1 MRNQVITTSC
11 LAWLFASM
19 PVSGQVAFDES
30 LDAMHERAI
39 SLAREEKYSAAISI
53 LDTILVRDPK
63 NYPVQRDY
71 VIVLTWMGRCDLA
84 LERYEKIKKHPDQ
97 EAYLLT
103 PVAECLAEEGKMEA
117 AQDLLIEANRRSGDQ
132 ESQDALRQIKHR
144 FALDRRPVVDA
155 AISTSQSQG
164 DSQDLQ
170 LSARLKR
177 KINDRASWYVRF
189 LRISADDPNF
199 DTGDLT
205 RLGLGIIYG
214 INRRITLIEDL
225 AADMDGGSSFGSTT
239 TVVFTPSVLV
249 QGQLEYATFAED
261 IPLRTREP
269 DPDTGARELTTARR
283 FTASVNYH
291 TPDYRWEAGGG
302 AAYYDFSDGNE
313 RRALNGSL
321 GYAFEMAPRREQRII
336 GGIYHTGNTLNSDNV
351 MYYNPERDLSATLTY
366 KVDLVY
372 DSKFSRHVD
381 HIYVYGGWYAQAD
394 QYPLPV
400 YGLRYEQDY
409 DFNDATSLVWGAALR
424 SSVYDGDRELQ
435 GSFNISVSRK
445 L

>member
-1 MRNQVITTSC
+1 
-11 LAWLFASM
+11 
-19 PVSGQVAFDES
+19 
-30 LDAMHERAI
+30 
-39 SLAREEKYSAAISI
+39 
-53 LDTILVRDPK
+53 
-63 NYPVQRDY
+63 
-71 VIVLTWMGRCDLA
+71 
-84 LERYEKIKKHPDQ
+84 
-97 EAYLLT
+97 
-103 PVAECLAEEGKMEA
+103 MEA
-117 AQDLLIEANRRSGDQ
+117 ARDLLIDANRRSGDQ

-155 AISTSQSQG
+155 AISTSKSQG
-164 DSQDLQ
+164 ESRDWQ

-189 LRISADDPNF
+189 LHVSADDPNF
-199 DTGDLT
+199 DTDDLN
-205 RLGLGIIYG
+205 RLGIGIIYG
-214 INRRITLIEDL
+214 VNRHITLIEDI

-239 TVVFTPSVLV
+239 TVVFTPSISV
-249 QGQLEYATFAED
+249 QGQLEYASFAED

-283 FTASVNYH
+283 LTASVDYH

-302 AAYYDFSDGNE
+302 AAYYDFSDGNV

-321 GYAFEMAPRREQRII
+321 SYAFEMAPRREQRII
-336 GGIYHTGNTLNSDNV
+336 GGIYHTGNTLSSDNV
-351 MYYNPERDLSATLTY
+351 MYYNPERDLSTTLTY

-372 DSKFSRHVD
+372 DSKFPRHVD
-381 HIYVYGGWYAQAD
+381 HIFVHVGSYAQAS
-394 QYPLPV
+394 QSPLPI

-409 DFNDATSLVWGAALR
+409 DFNAVTSLTWGAALR

-435 GSFNISVSRK
+435 GSFNISMSRK